1 MAVSVGQKRGR
12 ETDELA
18 DDNAP
23 KKKVRGG
30 CAVTVLVTCGCL
42 GARDVLQQL
51 TGIYT
56 LEVRLQCDHSETR

>member
-30 CAVTVLVTCGCL
+30 CAVLVSIWSASV
-42 GARDVLQQL
+42 GAQDYPAADRSR
-51 TGIYT
+51 Y
-56 LEVRLQCDHSETR
+56 S